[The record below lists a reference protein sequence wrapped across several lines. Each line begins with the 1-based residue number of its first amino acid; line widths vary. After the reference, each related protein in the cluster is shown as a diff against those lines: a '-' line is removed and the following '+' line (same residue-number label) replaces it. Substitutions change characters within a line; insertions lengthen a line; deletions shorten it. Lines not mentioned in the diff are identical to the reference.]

1 MVNVILPG
9 VYEYVFDSVDIFNFD
24 LTWVLSAGC
33 IIDTDLHDKIL
44 IATLGPLVVM
54 AILGGTYIVAM
65 HRSCNSTDTRNVV
78 YNKHV
83 SIVLLPTFL
92 IYSTVLSTLFKTFAA
107 IISATAKFTSKQTT
121 GYNTAHPTY
130 CC

>member
-9 VYEYVFDSVDIFNFD
+9 VYEYIFDSVDIFNFD

-65 HRSCNSTDTRNVV
+65 HRSCSSTDTRNVV

-83 SIVLLPTFL
+83 YIVLLPTFL
-92 IYSTVLSTLFKTFAA
+92 SDLLNGFVDLVQDIRRDNIGDGKIYLQENYR
-107 IISATAKFTSKQTT
+107 I
-121 GYNTAHPTY
+121 
-130 CC
+130 